1 MSRSRAVREGERGAG
16 SAVWV
21 RWDRFLGGEKPT
33 CRRAPLAASDAAAG
47 LAVPSLDRAAIP
59 TACGLLGAIVMP

>member
-1 MSRSRAVREGERGAG
+1 M
-16 SAVWV
+16 